1 MNSMHKNSFDLP
13 KIILVLGMHRSG
25 TSLVAQLIA
34 KWGAFMGN
42 DLMPAD
48 KFNSDGYWEYNPL
61 FHFHEKLLEKT
72 NNKWYAP
79 SEEINTKEL
88 LIEFGDE
95 ARLLVKNMDQSG
107 DIWCWKDPRM
117 SLFMDFW
124 NEILAGREIIH
135 IVVNRPPNDIA
146 SSLLVRDKMPAILSI
161 SLWEYTTIKIFQKL
175 SNESNYRLIDYEK
188 IILYPEISCKDL
200 FNYLNKSS
208 QLKKSQII
216 YNKMVQ
222 SIKKPLNHAKP
233 GKITLN
239 QSQRNLQQII
249 EKSEVPTDYR
259 VSEYELLFLKEIF
272 SLYGKLGINNQIFHF
287 AQLFYKNKNNAF
299 NENYSLI
306 KEVRGFLQTMHFKFD
321 NPLLVNNLRFDP
333 LNDYLQV
340 QINSIKF
347 LHSGKLLD
355 APFMLSSN
363 TLFYENNIYL
373 FNTKDPQIYID
384 FENDI
389 SLEIDEVIIDLNYIK
404 TGSEAFETIISYKED
419 LIKKQQEEI
428 NIRSLENETILLENK
443 SLIQKTI
450 SEEVKNQDLKLSYDL
465 LKQSY
470 DKNIFDNEQQ
480 QKELIKQLQEKKALA
495 EHNELLIL
503 RLKNVEEKNLELQ
516 NSINEHTSKQI
527 TLEEQNQD
535 YNESI
540 NRLKITLIEYHQTID
555 DLDLQ
560 LKQTKLELDKLQ
572 SIPGIRFFHK
582 TMFLLQHFIPDGSMK
597 EILSR
602 LKYFRI
608 YFSIKHSNLF
618 DQAYYLNNNPDI
630 KSTKTSAIR
639 HYILYGGFEGRNPSK
654 KFDSSFYIKQYPDVK
669 TSGINPLIHYIRF
682 GRKEGRL
689 INYNTTGYK
698 SMPVNENISAFS
710 TPDVPVLSTDDTREN
725 IPHFAPPVDDYS
737 LLVPFNYQSK
747 IIEPAPSIAVVCH
760 IFYLDLLDEIIGY
773 MSNIPYKFDL
783 FISTDTPEKVEVISM
798 RFNEWED
805 GKVEIR
811 LAINRGRDIAPKLI
825 MWPEVYR
832 NYEYFLHIHTKK
844 TIQENILFGWRTYL
858 LETLLGSPEIIKSI
872 FEAFIS
878 DPNLGIIAPQHY
890 STIRHAIGW
899 GYNYT
904 EASQFADSLG
914 INISIENPI
923 DFPSGSMFWARSKAI
938 LPLINSGITI
948 QDFPEEKGQIDNTLA
963 HVIERLY
970 YHVCE
975 KAGYSWI
982 KIVNPLQ
989 SPNAERCLKVNEQS
1003 ELLNLINR
1011 IKTPLLLKT
1020 ENNQLISEAS
1030 NHLIKNIISGLKN
1043 RRNYFLFKN
1052 LFINSAL
1059 KKVDKRAYYRKIF
1072 IKSPYS
1078 DLDFEGFI
1086 NQMELHIA
1094 GKESSIDFDEEFYLK
1109 ANKDIAKLVSLGLLD
1124 SGFTHFCLSGK
1135 NENRIWSNKL
1145 IKTKFQLTPNFPEG
1159 FFSPTN
1165 IKPKQNYPPI
1175 LKKLE
1180 KSKEPFLLILFAH
1193 LQSDLF
1199 YAGYTAFF
1207 RDFLPVFEQFSKIT
1221 ISVESNVY
1229 EPKLAKQYYS
1239 KIEVVNQ
1246 NQLYN
1251 LKTRPDVIL
1260 CFSNQLFTK
1269 ASKLFSELDKTVYY
1283 CQEYEA
1289 GFFPYGSE
1297 FIEAEKAIA
1306 NSKNIII
1313 STVLLKNFIEKK
1325 NLLNDKRIYVTSPK
1339 IEQIDIKSGKWN
1351 KLFFYFRPEYF
1362 HARNIPE
1369 ILWET
1374 VHEFCQKH
1382 KGYEIYM
1389 VGSIETRFSFEINGN
1404 PVFVLNKLPTEQ
1416 YNELIATCDVVIA
1429 MIYSAHP
1436 GVIAFQTAASGIPTV
1451 TNIFES
1457 RDQNILKQ
1465 ISENFVPYNPVK
1477 DSLLEKIELALSLP
1491 KGIKSFDQ
1499 ELYGGKKEDL
1509 TLSEFILKIWNQ

>member
-1 MNSMHKNSFDLP
+1 P
-13 KIILVLGMHRSG
+13 
-25 TSLVAQLIA
+25 
-34 KWGAFMGN
+34 
-42 DLMPAD
+42 
-48 KFNSDGYWEYNPL
+48 
-61 FHFHEKLLEKT
+61 
-72 NNKWYAP
+72 
-79 SEEINTKEL
+79 
-88 LIEFGDE
+88 
-95 ARLLVKNMDQSG
+95 
-107 DIWCWKDPRM
+107 
-117 SLFMDFW
+117 
-124 NEILAGREIIH
+124 
-135 IVVNRPPNDIA
+135 
-146 SSLLVRDKMPAILSI
+146 
-161 SLWEYTTIKIFQKL
+161 
-175 SNESNYRLIDYEK
+175 
-188 IILYPEISCKDL
+188 
-200 FNYLNKSS
+200 
-208 QLKKSQII
+208 
-216 YNKMVQ
+216 
-222 SIKKPLNHAKP
+222 
-233 GKITLN
+233 
-239 QSQRNLQQII
+239 
-249 EKSEVPTDYR
+249 
-259 VSEYELLFLKEIF
+259 
-272 SLYGKLGINNQIFHF
+272 
-287 AQLFYKNKNNAF
+287 
-299 NENYSLI
+299 
-306 KEVRGFLQTMHFKFD
+306 
-321 NPLLVNNLRFDP
+321 
-333 LNDYLQV
+333 
-340 QINSIKF
+340 
-347 LHSGKLLD
+347 
-355 APFMLSSN
+355 
-363 TLFYENNIYL
+363 
-373 FNTKDPQIYID
+373 
-384 FENDI
+384 
-389 SLEIDEVIIDLNYIK
+389 
-404 TGSEAFETIISYKED
+404 IISVKED
-419 LIKKQQEEI
+419 LIMVKQEEI
-428 NIRSLENETILLENK
+428 SKRTLENVTIQLLNE
-443 SLIQKTI
+443 SLVQKAIT
-450 SEEVKNQDLKLSYDL
+450 EEVKNQDLQFSHDQ

-470 DKNIFDNEQQ
+470 NKIILDTEQL
-480 QKELIKQLQEKKALA
+480 QKELNKQSKEKIVLT
-495 EHNELLIL
+495 EHIELLIL

-516 NSINEHTSKQI
+516 NSINEHISKQI
-527 TLEEQNQD
+527 TLEKQNQD
-535 YNESI
+535 YNEIISG
-540 NRLKITLIEYHQTID
+540 LEITLIESHKTVD
-555 DLDLQ
+555 NLVLQ
-560 LKQTKLELDKLQ
+560 LKQTKLELDNLQ

-582 TMFLLQHFIPDGSMK
+582 TMFSLQHFIPVGSMK

-602 LKYFRI
+602 LKYFRS
-608 YFSIKHSNLF
+608 YFTIKHSNLF

-630 KSTKTSAIR
+630 KSAKTSAIR
-639 HYILYGGFEGRNPSK
+639 HYILYGGFEGRNPSE
-654 KFDSSFYIKQYPDVK
+654 KFDSSSYIEQYQDVK
-669 TSGINPLIHYIRF
+669 TSGINPLIHYLRF

-689 INYNTTGYK
+689 INYNTTGYICT
-698 SMPVNENISAFS
+698 PVNQNISTS
-710 TPDVPVLSTDDTREN
+710 TSTDVPVLSTDDTRKN

-747 IIEPAPSIAVVCH
+747 IIEPATSIAVVCH

-773 MSNIPYKFDL
+773 ISNIPYNFDL
-783 FISTDTPEKVEVISM
+783 YISTDTPEKAEVITS
-798 RFNEWED
+798 RFNAWEV
-805 GKVEIR
+805 GKLEIR
-811 LAINRGRDIAPKLI
+811 LAINRGRDIAPKLLL
-825 MWPEVYR
+825 WPDVYR

-858 LETLLGSPEIIKSI
+858 FETLLGSPEIIKSV
-872 FEAFIS
+872 FDAFIS
-878 DPNLGIIAPQHY
+878 DQNLGIIAPQHY

-899 GYNYT
+899 GYNYA
-904 EASQFADSLG
+904 EASRFANSLG
-914 INISIENPI
+914 IKFSIENPI

-938 LPLINSGITI
+938 LPLINSGITL
-948 QDFPEEKGQIDNTLA
+948 QDFPEENGQIDNTLA

-970 YHVCE
+970 FFVCE

-1011 IKTPLLLKT
+1011 IKTPLLQKT
-1020 ENNQLISEAS
+1020 ENNQLIPEVH
-1030 NHLIKNIISGLKN
+1030 NHLIKKIISGLKY
-1043 RRNYFLFKN
+1043 RRNYFFFKSLVLN
-1052 LFINSAL
+1052 KTL
-1059 KKVDKRAYYRKIF
+1059 KKLDKRAYYRKIF
-1072 IKSPYS
+1072 INSPYS

-1086 NQMELHIA
+1086 KQIELHIA
-1094 GKESSIDFDEEFYLK
+1094 GKNSTIDFDEEFYLK
-1109 ANKDIAKLVSLGLLD
+1109 ANKDISKLVSLGLLD

-1145 IKTKFQLTPNFPEG
+1145 IKTKYQLNPNFPEG

-1165 IKPKQNYPPI
+1165 IKPKQHYQPI
-1175 LKKLE
+1175 LNKLE

-1207 RDFLPVFEQFSKIT
+1207 RDFLPVFEQFSKIL
-1221 ISVESNVY
+1221 ISVESDVF
-1229 EPKLAKQYYS
+1229 EPNLAKQYSS

-1246 NQLYN
+1246 NQIYK
-1251 LKTRPDVIL
+1251 LKTSPDVIL

-1269 ASKLFSELDKTVYY
+1269 ASKLFNELDKTVYY

-1313 STVLLKNFIEKK
+1313 STVLLKNFLEKK

-1457 RDQNILKQ
+1457 RDQKILKQ
-1465 ISENFVPYNPVK
+1465 ISENFVPYNPIK

-1491 KGIKSFDQ
+1491 KGKKSFDQ
-1499 ELYGGKKEDL
+1499 ELYCGKKEDL
-1509 TLSEFILKIWNQ
+1509 TLSEFILKIWNH